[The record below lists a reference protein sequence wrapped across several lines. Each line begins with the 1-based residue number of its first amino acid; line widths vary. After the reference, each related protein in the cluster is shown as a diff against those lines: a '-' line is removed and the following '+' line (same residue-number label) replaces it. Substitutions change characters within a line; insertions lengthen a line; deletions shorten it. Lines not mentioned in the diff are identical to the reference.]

1 MKLFAIVL
9 LAAVLALGYDL
20 IFGRN
25 GVMQYQDA
33 NERYEAALE
42 KSKLLEQRN
51 QALQD
56 EISDLKQG
64 SRVVEELA
72 RSDLGMIKKNETFY
86 RVIEKDPPKK
96 NK

>member
-42 KSKLLEQRN
+42 KSKVLEQRN